1 MSERVGFGADTGTDA
16 DVRERDAGMSKRC
29 YYEVLEVQRTAND
42 GELKTAFRKLAM
54 KWHPDRN
61 PGDGSCEAKFKEI
74 NEAYEILKDA
84 DKRAAYDRFGH
95 AAFEQGAG
103 GGGPGFGADFGSAFS
118 DLFEGIFGMGG
129 ARGRGNRAERG
140 ADLRYNMEI
149 SLDEAFAGKTAQVR
163 LPTSVA
169 CEVCSGTGAKAGTR
183 PKACPHCGGAGRIRH
198 QQGFFTLERTCT
210 GCQGRGQVIENPCPS
225 CAGAGRVT
233 RERTLSVN
241 IPPGVEDGTRI
252 RLAGEGEAGARGGPS
267 GDLYIF
273 LSLGSHAFFQRD
285 GADLHCRVPISMVQ
299 AALGGE
305 FEVPTIDG
313 AKTRV
318 KVPEGTQSGRRFR
331 LQGKG
336 MPVLRSRQ
344 TGDMYVQ
351 VVVETPQKL
360 TKRQRELLSEF
371 EKLSSKD
378 THPESAGF
386 FGKVKELL
394 GGRAGSG

>member
-1 MSERVGFGADTGTDA
+1 MKERLNPGGKAKTKARGW
-16 DVRERDAGMSKRC
+16 EAGMAKRC
-29 YYEVLEVQRTAND
+29 YYEILEVERTVGD
-42 GELKTAFRKLAM
+42 GELKAAFRKLAM

-61 PGDGSCEAKFKEI
+61 PGDATCELRFKEI
-74 NEAYEILKDA
+74 NEAYEVLKHP

-95 AAFEQGAG
+95 AAFEQGG
-103 GGGPGFGADFGSAFS
+103 GQGGAGFGAEFGSAFS
-118 DLFEGIFGMGG
+118 DLFEGIFGM
-129 ARGRGNRAERG
+129 ASSRSRTGRERG

-149 SLDEAFAGKTAQVR
+149 SLDEAYAGKTAQVR
-163 LPTSVA
+163 IPTSVT
-169 CEVCSGTGAKAGTR
+169 CESCSGSGAKAGSK
-183 PKACPHCGGAGRIRH
+183 PKACPTCGGAGRIRH
-198 QQGFFTLERTCT
+198 AQGFFTLERTCP
-210 GCQGRGQVIENPCPS
+210 GCQGRGQVIDNPCPS
-225 CAGAGRVT
+225 CSGSGRVT

-252 RLAGEGEAGARGGPS
+252 RLTGEGEAGVRGGPA

-273 LSLGSHAFFQRD
+273 LSLGSHPFFQRE
-285 GADLHCRVPISMVQ
+285 GADLHCRVPISMVA

-305 FEVPTIDG
+305 FEVPTIGGDN
-313 AKTRV
+313 TRV

-336 MPVLRSRQ
+336 MPVLRSKQ

-360 TKRQRELLSEF
+360 TKRQRELLNEF
-371 EKLSSKD
+371 ERLSSKD

-386 FGKVKELL
+386 FGKVKEFL
-394 GGRAGSG
+394 GRAGSA